1 MRLSYQTYFGL
12 TRQKYNF
19 NDYGNYFLYN
29 LFNIL
34 FINNISDNKRLQSI
48 TNVCCRH

>member
-19 NDYGNYFLYN
+19 NDYGNYF
-29 LFNIL
+29 FVQ
-34 FINNISDNKRLQSI
+34 FI
-48 TNVCCRH
+48 